1 MEYTAE
7 DKEDKKYKG
16 KGYTRKEFKED
27 VKEAVEPVVKDAAK
41 KTKMKMKKGYGK
53 SSYKNMT
60 AAELRKLI
68 NEKKKSLLVKSGFPD
83 GKVPRSKEAM
93 INLCVKLKRKRW

>member
-1 MEYTAE
+1 MDYTTE

-27 VKEAVEPVVKDAAK
+27 VKEAVEPVVNAAK
-41 KTKMKMKKGYGK
+41 KTKKKVKKGYGK

-68 NEKKKSLLVKSGFPD
+68 NEKKKALLVKSGFPD

>member
-1 MEYTAE
+1 MDYAAE

-41 KTKMKMKKGYGK
+41 KTKKKVKKGYGK

-60 AAELRKLI
+60 ASELRKFI
-68 NEKKKSLLVKSGFPD
+68 NEKKKALLVKSGFPD

>member
-41 KTKMKMKKGYGK
+41 KSKKKVKKGYGK

-60 AAELRKLI
+60 VGELRKLI
-68 NEKKKSLLVKSGFPD
+68 NEKKKSLLIKSGFPD

>member
-27 VKEAVEPVVKDAAK
+27 VKEAVEPVVKKAK
-41 KTKMKMKKGYGK
+41 KPKKKAKKGYGK
-53 SSYKNMT
+53 SSYKDMT
-60 AAELRKLI
+60 AAELRKFI
-68 NEKKKSLLVKSGFPD
+68 NDKKKALLVKSGFPD

>member
-41 KTKMKMKKGYGK
+41 SKKKVKKGYGK

-60 AAELRKLI
+60 VGELRKLI

>member
-16 KGYTRKEFKED
+16 KGYTRKDFKED
-27 VKEAVEPVVKDAAK
+27 VKEAVEPVVKDAK
-41 KTKMKMKKGYGK
+41 KPKKKAKKGYGK
-53 SSYKNMT
+53 SSYKDMT
-60 AAELRKLI
+60 AAELRKFI
-68 NEKKKSLLVKSGFPD
+68 NDKKKALLVKSGFPD

>member
-1 MEYTAE
+1 MEYAAE

-27 VKEAVEPVVKDAAK
+27 VKEAVEHVVKDAK
-41 KTKMKMKKGYGK
+41 KTKKKAKKGYGK
-53 SSYKNMT
+53 SSYKGMT
-60 AAELRKLI
+60 AAELRKYI
-68 NEKKKSLLVKSGFPD
+68 NEKKKALLVKSGFPD